1 MPRTRKRYISP
12 VDEKT
17 IGKRL
22 RELRDSRGK
31 TQTEIAAK
39 LDIKQAL
46 VSAYELGTVR
56 MHGALIAAF
65 AKVLN
70 ASADD
75 ILGLSKPKRNGAV
88 RDRRLLRLLQEID
101 QLPRR
106 EKQALIKTI
115 RNYLKGSRAA

>member
-1 MPRTRKRYISP
+1 MPRTRKRYVSP

-22 RELRDSRGK
+22 RELRENRGK
-31 TQTEIAAK
+31 TQAEIAEK
-39 LDIKQAL
+39 LNIKQAV
-46 VSAYELGTVR
+46 VSAYELGTIR

-65 AKVLN
+65 AKILN

-75 ILGLSKPKRNGAV
+75 ILGLSKPKGTGVV
-88 RDRRLLRLLQEID
+88 RDRRLLRLVQEID
-101 QLPRR
+101 GLPRR
-106 EKQALIKTI
+106 EKQALVKTI